1 MGTIAKE
8 RKPKAA
14 KTETA
19 TQEAVALENAIMLR
33 PTNMQPGI
41 IETNAETVLE
51 AVREKA
57 RQYLDVS
64 KYADDKQA
72 KADRSML
79 RKQKDHVKT
88 VMASIREAWNKP
100 LEKAE
105 SLIKQTL
112 KEFDVA
118 IDTIDEHVKEGEARE
133 KEAKR
138 EAIQAY
144 FDGRDFDLVPL
155 EKIFGNKWL
164 NKTTDMRDVKN
175 AIVVKISEI
184 HANLRILES
193 VAEHGAIAKAFY
205 LDTLD
210 MAAALRQVET
220 LKANAERADREK
232 RERAER
238 EARETVA
245 RNAEAE
251 AAEARELEK
260 MASVESLVAEVLG
273 EDPAE
278 AKPAIYEFDYRFRGT
293 VDDARKM
300 KAYMTSNKIAYEKLA
315 ERVVE

>member
-14 KTETA
+14 KTETE
-19 TQEAVALENAIMLR
+19 TQEAAALENAIMLR

-41 IETNAETVLE
+41 IEMNAGMVLE
-51 AVREKA
+51 AVRERT

-64 KYADDKQA
+64 KYTDDRQA
-72 KADRSML
+72 KADRAML
-79 RKQKDHVKT
+79 RKQKDHMKT
-88 VMASIREAWNKP
+88 VMASIREAYNKP
-100 LEKAE
+100 LEQAE
-105 SLIKQTL
+105 LLIRQAS

-118 IDTIDEHVKEGEARE
+118 IDTIDEHIKEGEARE

-155 EKIFGNKWL
+155 EKIFDAKWL

-184 HANLRILES
+184 HANLKILES
-193 VAEHGAIAKAFY
+193 VAEHGAVAKAFY

-210 MAAALRQVET
+210 MAAALRQGET
-220 LKANAERADREK
+220 LKANAERAAREK

-238 EARETVA
+238 EARENVA
-245 RNAEAE
+245 RNAAQE
-251 AAEARELEK
+251 AAEARQAEK
-260 MASVESLVAEVLG
+260 EANIDSLVAEALG

-278 AKPAIYEFDYRFRGT
+278 AKPEIYEFDYRFRGT
-293 VDDARKM
+293 ADDARKM
-300 KAYMTSNKIAYEKLA
+300 KAYMTGNKIAYEKLA

>member
-14 KTETA
+14 KTESA
-19 TQEAVALENAIMLR
+19 AREADALENAIMLR
-33 PTNMQPGI
+33 PTNMQPGV

-64 KYADDKQA
+64 RYADDKQA
-72 KADRSML
+72 KADRAML

-105 SLIKQTL
+105 NLIKQAL

-118 IDTIDEHVKEGEARE
+118 IDAIDESVKENEARE

-138 EAIQAY
+138 EAIRAY

-155 EKIFGNKWL
+155 EKIFDNKWL

-184 HANLRILES
+184 HANLKILES
-193 VAEHGAIAKAFY
+193 VAEHGAVAKAFY

-210 MAAALRQVET
+210 MAVALRQVET
-220 LKANAERADREK
+220 LKANAERSAKEK

-245 RNAEAE
+245 RNAAEEAE
-251 AAEARELEK
+251 EAGRIQK
-260 MASVESLVAEVLG
+260 DKNIDSLVAEVLG
-273 EDPAE
+273 EDPVE
-278 AKPAIYEFDYRFRGT
+278 AQPVIYEYDYRFRGT
-293 VDDARKM
+293 ADDARKM
-300 KAYMTSNKIAYEKLA
+300 KAYMISNKIAYEKLA